1 MYIRLSAALRAQA
14 IELRVTPKVLKTA
27 TQKGNAIVVVV
38 VAEIAAG
45 NRKGSGCGNDTGSGS
60 GSKDAMKEVPTCQ

>member
-1 MYIRLSAALRAQA
+1 MERERSARLSAALPVQA
-14 IELRVTPKVLKTA
+14 IELRVTPEVLKTA

-38 VAEIAAG
+38 VVETTAG

-60 GSKDAMKEVPTCQ
+60 KDTMKEVPT